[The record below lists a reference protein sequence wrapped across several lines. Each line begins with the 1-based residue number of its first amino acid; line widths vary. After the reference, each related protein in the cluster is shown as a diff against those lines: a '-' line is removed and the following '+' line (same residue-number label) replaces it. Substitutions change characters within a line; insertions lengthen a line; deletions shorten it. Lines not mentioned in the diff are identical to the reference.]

1 MQPLLSDDVLGLCT
15 SDFPDVCLNTAHT
28 SEFHCYTAN
37 RSVARNSSYRTIS
50 LHPRTLLSMGIR
62 LSKQRHKPRISK
74 SQIPWLLRGA
84 IRSNNVETLQ
94 YLFSYPNKVDPSM
107 VIGGVC
113 PLNLAVELGHLQMV
127 KILIKAGADICVADA
142 PRYPLHQAS
151 IFGRPQI
158 ADLLI
163 RSGASVSALTERRQ
177 SCLHLLAHQ
186 SAERFVETAHVL
198 MQHNCNPNTL
208 DDDGLAP
215 LHRASVEMVKALTSY
230 ENTDV
235 NISSRD
241 GDTPLLTVVK
251 DRRDAVLMA
260 LLYADQPFA
269 DEDQN
274 QHEGEQSSLSPLTT
288 QDLAPN
294 EAKEPPITADTTG
307 LSHEIYPAE
316 SNPVR
321 TSSSKS
327 YNSVASRFTLASATS
342 AVFRANT
349 STVSDNTFI
358 RAASAASVNW
368 HSVQR
373 CTDNT
378 LKTFGG
384 QFHRT
389 NPCPRS
395 CVFKS
400 STSRAA
406 DEDTGDHAVPMGGE
420 HDDSVLGPSRFR
432 SRLIGL
438 SAKQF
443 RLQSS
448 SHMTG
453 SELPRYAAASSYSGS
468 SHLFGPFRKTENCQ
482 RCHSMGNPSDVTG
495 WWQNC
500 DRVQRFLTKAAS
512 SVHTPRSDS
521 TTMRQIAS
529 TTSPLG
535 GTSPMQTC
543 RKPRLDL
550 DRPDKIGMLRM
561 TALMI
566 AAEAGNSGLSM
577 TMALVKAGCSV
588 AAVDKVGMTPLHH
601 ACYVGALNVVRY
613 LLEGAAPTNP
623 NSTTSTTHS
632 TAPAGFGSSLKV
644 TGSSGN
650 FSGSPTMYG
659 SGLTSSHGA
668 CRVII
673 PDLLDAQDK
682 YGRTPIYLAACR
694 GHTEVVNYL
703 ISLNAD
709 FHIPNKEHKSPLYIS
724 AYFGYLEIANTLL
737 RHGAQVDQTDSH
749 RKTPLYVA
757 TYHGRSEIVDILLDA
772 GANVNTADKNGKTP
786 LYVAVL
792 HGHLALAQKLLN
804 AGASVNRVDREGL
817 GPLHMAVKFPK
828 LDIPMVKL
836 LLSYGCDPVNLASFT
851 RWLLVH
857 GIIPQECIHGDDELA
872 QWLHWEECNVKS
884 LKRLCRV
891 AIQRALGNTDSM
903 RIKLRRLPLPEHLLS
918 YVSMKEL

>member
-1 MQPLLSDDVLGLCT
+1 M
-15 SDFPDVCLNTAHT
+15 
-28 SEFHCYTAN
+28 
-37 RSVARNSSYRTIS
+37 
-50 LHPRTLLSMGIR
+50 
-62 LSKQRHKPRISK
+62 
-74 SQIPWLLRGA
+74 
-84 IRSNNVETLQ
+84 ETLQ

-127 KILIKAGADICVADA
+127 KILIKAGAAICVADA

-151 IFGRPQI
+151 IFGRAQI

-186 SAERFVETAHVL
+186 SAERFVETAHIL

-235 NISSRD
+235 NICSRD
-241 GDTPLLTVVK
+241 GDTPLLTAVK
-251 DRRDAVLMA
+251 DRREAVVMA
-260 LLYADQPFA
+260 LLRTDQPSPN
-269 DEDQN
+269 EDQN
-274 QHEGEQSSLSPLTT
+274 QEAEPNSSLPLGT
-288 QDLAPN
+288 QDLSPC
-294 EAKEPPITADTTG
+294 ETKEPAAGSTVLNQEVCPV
-307 LSHEIYPAE
+307 E

-327 YNSVASRFTLASATS
+327 YNSVTSRLTLASATS
-342 AVFRANT
+342 AVFRANNGV
-349 STVSDNTFI
+349 VSDKRFT

-373 CTDNT
+373 STDDAT
-378 LKTFGG
+378 KGFTGPYLRA
-384 QFHRT
+384 H
-389 NPCPRS
+389 PCPRS
-395 CVFKS
+395 CMFKS
-400 STSRAA
+400 SSSRAA
-406 DEDTGDHAVPMGGE
+406 DDDASDHTAALASE
-420 HDDSVLGPSRFR
+420 HDDPVLGSSRFR
-432 SRLIGL
+432 SRLTGL

-448 SHMTG
+448 SQLTG
-453 SELPRYAAASSYSGS
+453 SEVPRSAVTSSYSGS

-482 RCHSMGNPSDVTG
+482 RCHSVGNPSDVTG

-512 SVHTPRSDS
+512 SVHTPRTNS
-521 TTMRQIAS
+521 TNVRQ
-529 TTSPLG
+529 LG
-535 GTSPMQTC
+535 YTANPPEGTSPPQTSP
-543 RKPRLDL
+543 RPRLDL
-550 DRPDKIGMLRM
+550 DRADKIGM
-561 TALMI
+561 TALMV
-566 AAEAGNSGLSM
+566 AAETGNSGLAM
-577 TMALVKAGCSV
+577 TVALVNAGCSV
-588 AAVDKVGMTPLHH
+588 TAVDKVGMTPLHH

-613 LLEGAAPTNP
+613 LLERVAPATATGASNTA
-623 NSTTSTTHS
+623 HS
-632 TAPAGFGSSLKV
+632 SGATAGFGSNLRV
-644 TGSSGN
+644 TNGSDN
-650 FSGSPTMYG
+650 FSGSPTIYG
-659 SGLTSSHGA
+659 PGSPHGA
-668 CRVII
+668 CRVVV
-673 PDLLDAQDK
+673 PELLDSQDK

-703 ISLNAD
+703 INLNAD

-757 TYHGRSEIVDILLDA
+757 TYHGRSEIVDLLLEA

>member
-1 MQPLLSDDVLGLCT
+1 
-15 SDFPDVCLNTAHT
+15 
-28 SEFHCYTAN
+28 
-37 RSVARNSSYRTIS
+37 
-50 LHPRTLLSMGIR
+50 
-62 LSKQRHKPRISK
+62 
-74 SQIPWLLRGA
+74 
-84 IRSNNVETLQ
+84 
-94 YLFSYPNKVDPSM
+94 M
-107 VIGGVC
+107 VI
-113 PLNLAVELGHLQMV
+113 E
-127 KILIKAGADICVADA
+127 
-142 PRYPLHQAS
+142 
-151 IFGRPQI
+151 
-158 ADLLI
+158 
-163 RSGASVSALTERRQ
+163 
-177 SCLHLLAHQ
+177 
-186 SAERFVETAHVL
+186 
-198 MQHNCNPNTL
+198 
-208 DDDGLAP
+208 
-215 LHRASVEMVKALTSY
+215 Y

-235 NISSRD
+235 NICSRD
-241 GDTPLLTVVK
+241 GDTPLLTAVK
-251 DRRDAVLMA
+251 DRREAVLMA
-260 LLYADQPFA
+260 LLRADQPSQ
-269 DEDQN
+269 DEDQL
-274 QHEGEQSSLSPLTT
+274 QQEDEQEPLSPSAA
-288 QDLAPN
+288 QDLTPGDMKDSSVVAESN
-294 EAKEPPITADTTG
+294 G
-307 LSHEIYPAE
+307 LNQDIYPVE

-327 YNSVASRFTLASATS
+327 SNSVASRLTLASARS
-342 AVFRANT
+342 AVFRVT
-349 STVSDNTFI
+349 TGTVSDCGFI

-373 CTDNT
+373 STDVT
-378 LKTFGG
+378 LKAYSG
-384 QFHRT
+384 QYLRAH
-389 NPCPRS
+389 PCPRS

-400 STSRAA
+400 SSRV
-406 DEDTGDHAVPMGGE
+406 EDVDAEDHAVPVGDD
-420 HDDSVLGPSRFR
+420 HDDSVLGSTRLR
-432 SRLIGL
+432 SCLTRL
-438 SAKQF
+438 SAKNF

-448 SHMTG
+448 SHLTG
-453 SELPRYAAASSYSGS
+453 TDHHRSTVASSYSGS

-512 SVHTPRSDS
+512 SVQTSHSNS
-521 TTMRQIAS
+521 IAARQMGATAS
-529 TTSPLG
+529 PPGGISP
-535 GTSPMQTC
+535 SQVYI
-543 RKPRLDL
+543 RPRLDL
-550 DRPDKIGMLRM
+550 DRPDKIGTCPNVSFINFDPVFPVYFGM

-566 AAEAGNSGLSM
+566 AAEAGNSGLNM
-577 TMALVKAGCSV
+577 TIALVKAGCNV

-601 ACYVGALNVVRY
+601 ACYVGALSVVRY
-613 LLEGAAPTNP
+613 LLERVSPVNASG
-623 NSTTSTTHS
+623 TTSTTHTS
-632 TAPAGFGSSLKV
+632 TSPNGFGSSLKV
-644 TGSSGN
+644 TSGSAN
-650 FSGSPTMYG
+650 FSGSPTLYG
-659 SGLTSSHGA
+659 SGITSTQTTS
-668 CRVII
+668 RVVI

-682 YGRTPIYLAACR
+682 YGRTPIYLASCR

-703 ISLNAD
+703 INLNAD

-757 TYHGRSEIVDILLDA
+757 TYHGRSEIVDLLLDA

-872 QWLHWEECNVKS
+872 QWLHWEECNVRS